1 MPFSASIIFKGVDG
15 VTAPIKRMQASTEMF
30 ALTASTSFSKVG
42 AFSTGLANK
51 MESLSSKMINFKSI
65 LAGGIIVEASRW
77 LVGMAEKAAE
87 AGFQQVKFGERTGMS
102 LQSVKELTFAMKSQ
116 GLTAEQGM
124 KYIEK
129 FSIQIGKLKMNTG
142 NLNTFLASN
151 DQALLVKLKRTKSVS
166 SAFDLMAEAV
176 SRVKDPTVRASFA
189 SAAFGARAKEITSL
203 LMQGSKGVEKAREEY
218 RKYASDTNTS
228 ANAIKEFHHNQLL
241 LNTSLDSLKN
251 SIGIAVIPALSKV
264 MDSMSEWIS
273 QNKKM
278 IKENISEYI
287 KDFAGAFLFVI
298 KHLNIIIPLVV
309 AYTSALVFLKVA
321 TVACRTF
328 TLLASAATWA
338 FTLAT
343 DLASISQNGLMLAT
357 LKGTAAMKLATAWI
371 WLTSAA
377 TWSWTAA
384 LLANPIT
391 WIVVGIVALI
401 ASIILLIKYWK
412 DIVNWVNT
420 SNSVFAKIISIAIL
434 PIVEA
439 FKLVGWAISGAID
452 IFKELINWF
461 SNTSVFKFLIQVI
474 HSIGKSFKSVF
485 DWIIDKFSAV
495 WNIMKKIAGFVLN
508 PISGAI
514 NMAANFSRNEEK
526 GLNSNE
532 KPVNKDAS
540 VLTQKKILETNSS
553 QNVQINIDDSTG
565 RARVGGNT
573 SAIPVL
579 INNTKSFDWYGRK
592 D

>member
-42 AFSTGLANK
+42 VFSTGLANK

-102 LQSVKELTFAMKSQ
+102 LQSVKELTFAMQSQ

-142 NLNTFLASN
+142 NLNTFLASS

-166 SAFDLMAEAV
+166 SAFDLMADAV
-176 SRVKDPTVRASFA
+176 SKVKDPTVRASFA

-218 RKYASDTNTS
+218 RKYVSDINTS
-228 ANAIKEFHHNQLL
+228 ANAIKEFHHSQLL
-241 LNTSLDSLKN
+241 LNKSLVSLKN
-251 SIGIAVIPALSKV
+251 SIGVAVIPALSKV

-328 TLLASAATWA
+328 TLFATAATWA

-391 WIVVGIVALI
+391 WVVAAVLALG
-401 ASIILLIKYWK
+401 AALYFTIKYWE
-412 DIVNWVNT
+412 DIKKAV
-420 SNSVFAKIISIAIL
+420 
-434 PIVEA
+434 
-439 FKLVGWAISGAID
+439 D
-452 IFKELINWF
+452 DF
-461 SNTSVFKFLIQVI
+461 SNTGIGAFLGMINPIQLILHLISFMQDRWDGIKKAFSDGGFLHGILAIGKAIMSFILQPIQSILKAIGEVTGFEWATNGSK
-474 HSIGKSFKSVF
+474 SIGDTRVKL
-485 DWIIDKFSAV
+485 DKD
-495 WNIMKKIAGFVLN
+495 L
-508 PISGAI
+508 
-514 NMAANFSRNEEK
+514 
-526 GLNSNE
+526 L
-532 KPVNKDAS
+532 PVNKDAS

>member
-1 MPFSASIIFKGVDG
+1 MAFSASIIFKGVDG

-30 ALTASTSFSKVG
+30 ALTASASFSKVG
-42 AFSTGLANK
+42 AFSSGLANK

-176 SRVKDPTVRASFA
+176 SKVKDPTVRASFA

-328 TLLASAATWA
+328 TLLATSATWA

-377 TWSWTAA
+377 TWAWTAA

-391 WIVVGIVALI
+391 WVVAAVLALG
-401 ASIILLIKYWK
+401 AALYFTIKYWK
-412 DIVNWVNT
+412 DVTDAAERW
-420 SNSVFAKIISIAIL
+420 SNSTNWFIHS
-434 PIVEA
+434 
-439 FKLVGWAISGAID
+439 VGVGLKGLTDSISGVGTIWDNITKSFNDGGFLAGLNRICAY
-452 IFKELINWF
+452 IIANVIQPIKELL
-461 SNTSVFKFLIQVI
+461 SLISKI
-474 HSIGKSFKSVF
+474 PGFGFAGDAAKSLQKYQDS
-485 DWIIDKFSAV
+485 ST
-495 WNIMKKIAGFVLN
+495 G
-508 PISGAI
+508 
-514 NMAANFSRNEEK
+514 
-526 GLNSNE
+526 NE

-540 VLTQKKILETNSS
+540 IITQKKILETNSS